1 MELFSTH
8 FILLFSVVYF
18 LEPDESDTKKATVP
32 PTQQSVETK
41 AAANRV
47 DANEVDDVKTKI
59 QKTYDQSS
67 QTAMKHGNIL

>member
-18 LEPDESDTKKATVP
+18 LESDKSDTKKATVP
-32 PTQQSVETK
+32 PTQQSAETK

-47 DANEVDDVKTKI
+47 DAKEVDDVKTKI

-67 QTAMKHGNIL
+67 QTAITHGNIL